1 MTVRELH
8 EIFMDFKDNE
18 FAHLRR
24 QVNYIFYAII
34 AGLFGVIANLAVL
47 IIKAF

>member
-1 MTVRELH
+1 MTVKELF
-8 EIFMDFKDNE
+8 ELFEDFKNND

-24 QVNYIFYAII
+24 QVNWIFYAII

-47 IIKAF
+47 IIKSF